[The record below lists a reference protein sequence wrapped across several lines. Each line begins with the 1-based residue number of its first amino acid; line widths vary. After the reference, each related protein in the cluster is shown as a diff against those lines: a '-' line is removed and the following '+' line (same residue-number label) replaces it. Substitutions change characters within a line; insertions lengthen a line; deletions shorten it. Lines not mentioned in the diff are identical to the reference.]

1 MIEAKIMGMRD
12 EVTLK
17 HESRMTLN
25 EIKKQTFED
34 FKAMATSF
42 MMAERLEV

>member
-12 EVTLK
+12 EVYLKRESQMTLK
-17 HESRMTLN
+17 

-34 FKAMATSF
+34 FKSLAVSF